1 MKLNR
6 RTIAALA
13 LLAAAAALALAGCD
27 NTYGVFHEIQ
37 TETKQVGTD
46 IFLNA
51 TVKGLGE
58 DATNYYAVMSKIYAR
73 AKTGDTWTVL
83 PVASDSSYYCAG
95 FASDGA
101 GAIYAAVTDSAST
114 SALKGIY
121 TSTDAGAGWTELTA
135 TGLGSSIVDNL
146 FLANGTLFVAAH
158 TETETAS
165 TYALYYW
172 NSSAFAAIT
181 LKDKD
186 DKTLSL
192 NRPITSVAYAQSRF
206 WAIGSDAND
215 ADDAHVGRL
224 YTGATVGALAVDV
237 AASTPSG
244 AEVIDNAAVNAAEN
258 LLVTTADGDL
268 YTWDGSTW
276 STAVV
281 AADIKLGAL
290 AEVPKVPAGSNYSL
304 MIPKHDATYGYY
316 EYEIGGAKPN
326 PRVGSATGA
335 VFVPTS
341 SNYTTAIYDKPVL
354 AIHYSEAAD
363 TILIALA
370 AQGTNGYAL
379 YSNTKSTTDSAW
391 GGWTAE

>member
-13 LLAAAAALALAGCD
+13 LLAAAASLTLAGCD

-46 IFLNA
+46 IYLNA

-58 DATNYYAVMSKIYAR
+58 DASSYYAVMSKIYTR

-83 PVASDSSYYCAG
+83 PVNSDSSYYCAG
-95 FASDGA
+95 FVSDGA
-101 GAIYAAVTDSAST
+101 SAIYAAVTDSAST

-121 TSTDAGAGWTELTA
+121 TSANAGTSWTELDA
-135 TGLGSSIVDNL
+135 TGLGSSIVDSL

-158 TETETAS
+158 TETEVAS

-172 NSSAFAAIT
+172 DGSNFVAAG
-181 LKDKD
+181 LS
-186 DKTLSL
+186 SL
-192 NRPITSVAYAQSRF
+192 NRPVTAVAYAQSSY
-206 WAIGSDAND
+206 WAIGSDATD
-215 ADDAHVGRL
+215 TDDDHVGRL
-224 YTGATVGALAVDV
+224 YTGAALGTFAADA

-244 AEVIDNAAVNAAEN
+244 AEIIDNLAVNAAGN

-268 YTWDGSTW
+268 YTWDGSAW

-290 AEVPKVPAGSNYSL
+290 AQVPKVPAGTDYCL
-304 MIPKHDATYGYY
+304 IVPKHDSTYGYY
-316 EYEIGGAKPN
+316 EYESSKRYGNA
-326 PRVGSATGA
+326 SDA

-341 SNYTTAIYDKPVL
+341 SNYTTAIYEKPVL
-354 AIHYSEAAD
+354 AIHYSEDAD
-363 TILIALA
+363 TILVAMA
-370 AQGTNGYAL
+370 AQGTDGYAL
-379 YSNTKSTTDSAW
+379 YSNTYSTADSAW

>member
-6 RTIAALA
+6 RSTAALA
-13 LLAAAAALALAGCD
+13 LLAALAAALILAGCD

-51 TVKGLGE
+51 TVKGLDE
-58 DATNYYAVMSKIYAR
+58 DAANYYAVMSKIYTR
-73 AKTGDTWTVL
+73 AKSGDTWTVL
-83 PVASDSSYYCAG
+83 PVNNVSSYYCAG

-101 GAIYAAVTDSAST
+101 STIYVASADAASGTT
-114 SALKGIY
+114 LNGIY
-121 TSTDAGAGWTELTA
+121 SSTDQGAAWNPLDA

-146 FLANGTLFVAAH
+146 FLANGTLFAAAH
-158 TETETAS
+158 TETEAAS

-172 NSSAFAAIT
+172 NGSAFAAT
-181 LKDKD
+181 SL
-186 DKTLSL
+186 TGL
-192 NRPITSVAYAQSRF
+192 NRPVTSVAYAQANY
-206 WAIGSDAND
+206 WAIGSDATD

-224 YTGATVGALAVDV
+224 YKGAAPGSLAVDA

-244 AEVIDNAAVNAAEN
+244 AEVIDNFTVNAAGN
-258 LLVTTADGDL
+258 LLATTADGDL
-268 YTWDGSTW
+268 YTWNGSAW

-290 AEVPKVPAGSNYSL
+290 AQVPKVPAGADYCL
-304 MIPKHDATYGYY
+304 IVPKHDSTYGYY
-316 EYEIGGAKPN
+316 EYESAKRYGN
-326 PRVGSATGA
+326 ASDA

-341 SNYTTAIYDKPVL
+341 SNYTTAIYEKPVL

-363 TILIALA
+363 TILIAMA
-370 AQGTNGYAL
+370 AQGTDGYAL
-379 YSNTKSTTDSAW
+379 YSNTYSATDGAW

>member
-1 MKLNR
+1 MKFNR
-6 RTIAALA
+6 RSTAALA
-13 LLAAAAALALAGCD
+13 LLAALAAALILAGCD

-58 DATNYYAVMSKIYAR
+58 DAANYYAIMSKIYTR
-73 AKTGDTWTVL
+73 AKSGDTWTVL
-83 PVASDSSYYCAG
+83 PVNNLSSYYCAG

-101 GAIYAAVTDSAST
+101 STIYVASADAASGTT
-114 SALKGIY
+114 LNGIY
-121 TSTDAGAGWTELTA
+121 SSTDQGANWNALDA

-146 FLANGTLFVAAH
+146 FLANGTLFAAAH
-158 TETETAS
+158 TETEVAS

-172 NSSAFAAIT
+172 NGSAFAAT
-181 LKDKD
+181 SL
-186 DKTLSL
+186 TGL
-192 NRPITSVAYAQSRF
+192 NRPVTSVAYAQSNY
-206 WAIGSDAND
+206 WAIGSDATD

-224 YTGATVGALAVDV
+224 YKGAAPSSLAVDA

-244 AEVIDNAAVNAAEN
+244 AEVIDNFTVNAAGN
-258 LLVTTADGDL
+258 LLATTADGDL
-268 YTWDGSTW
+268 YTWDGSAW

-290 AEVPKVPAGSNYSL
+290 AQVPKVPAGADYCL
-304 MIPKHDATYGYY
+304 IVPKHDATYGYY
-316 EYEIGGAKPN
+316 EYESSKRYGNA
-326 PRVGSATGA
+326 SDA

-341 SNYTTAIYDKPVL
+341 SNYTTAIYEKPVL

-363 TILIALA
+363 TILIAMA
-370 AQGTNGYAL
+370 AQGTDGYAL
-379 YSNTKSTTDSAW
+379 YSNTYSATDSAW

>member
-13 LLAAAAALALAGCD
+13 LIAAAAALTLAGCD

-58 DATNYYAVMSKIYAR
+58 DASSYYAVMSKIYTR

-83 PVASDSSYYCAG
+83 PVNSDSSYYCAG
-95 FASDGA
+95 FVSDGA
-101 GAIYAAVTDSAST
+101 SAIYAAVTDSAST

-121 TSTDAGAGWTELTA
+121 TSTNAGAGWTELDA
-135 TGLGSSIVDNL
+135 TGLGSSIVDSL
-146 FLANGTLFVAAH
+146 FLANGKLFVAAH
-158 TETETAS
+158 TETEVAS

-172 NSSAFAAIT
+172 DGSNFVAAG
-181 LKDKD
+181 
-186 DKTLSL
+186 LSGL
-192 NRPITSVAYAQSRF
+192 NRPVTAVAYAQSSY
-206 WAIGSDAND
+206 WAIGSDATD
-215 ADDAHVGRL
+215 TDDNHVGRL
-224 YTGATVGALAVDV
+224 YTGAALGTFAADA

-244 AEVIDNAAVNAAEN
+244 AEIIDNLAVNAAGS

-268 YTWDGSTW
+268 YTWDGSAW

-290 AEVPKVPAGSNYSL
+290 AQVPKVPVGTDYCL
-304 MIPKHDATYGYY
+304 IVPKHDSTYGYY
-316 EYEIGGAKPN
+316 EYESSKRYGNA
-326 PRVGSATGA
+326 SDA

-341 SNYTTAIYDKPVL
+341 SNYTTAIYEKPVL

-363 TILIALA
+363 TILIAMA
-370 AQGTNGYAL
+370 AQGTDGYAL
-379 YSNTKSTTDSAW
+379 YSNTYSTADSAW

>member
-6 RTIAALA
+6 RSTAALA
-13 LLAAAAALALAGCD
+13 LLAALAATLILAGCD

-58 DATNYYAVMSKIYAR
+58 DAANYYAIMSKIYTR
-73 AKTGDTWTVL
+73 AKSGDTWTVL
-83 PVASDSSYYCAG
+83 PVNNLSSYYCAG

-101 GAIYAAVTDSAST
+101 STIYVASADAASGTT
-114 SALKGIY
+114 LNGIY
-121 TSTDAGAGWTELTA
+121 SSTDQGANWNALDA

-146 FLANGTLFVAAH
+146 FLANGTLFAAAH
-158 TETETAS
+158 TETEVAS

-172 NSSAFAAIT
+172 NGSAFAAT
-181 LKDKD
+181 SL
-186 DKTLSL
+186 TEL
-192 NRPITSVAYAQSRF
+192 NRPVTSVAYAQSNY
-206 WAIGSDAND
+206 WAIGSDATD

-224 YTGATVGALAVDV
+224 YKGAAPSSLAVDA

-244 AEVIDNAAVNAAEN
+244 AEVIDNFTVNAAGN
-258 LLVTTADGDL
+258 LLATTADGDL

-290 AEVPKVPAGSNYSL
+290 AQVPKVPAGTDYCL
-304 MIPKHDATYGYY
+304 IVPKHDATYGYY
-316 EYEIGGAKPN
+316 EYESAKRYGN
-326 PRVGSATGA
+326 ASDA

-341 SNYTTAIYDKPVL
+341 SNYTTAIYEKPVL

-363 TILIALA
+363 TILIAMA
-370 AQGTNGYAL
+370 AQGTDGYAL
-379 YSNTKSTTDSAW
+379 YSNTYSATDSAW

>member
-1 MKLNR
+1 MKLTR
-6 RTIAALA
+6 HSIAALA
-13 LLAAAAALALAGCD
+13 LLAAAAASLTLAGCD

-46 IFLNA
+46 IYLNA

-58 DATNYYAVMSKIYAR
+58 DAANYYAVMSKLYTR
-73 AKTGDTWTVL
+73 AKSGGTWAVL
-83 PVASDSSYYCAG
+83 PVNGVSSYYCAG
-95 FASDGA
+95 FASDGTST
-101 GAIYAAVTDSAST
+101 IYAASADAASGT
-114 SALKGIY
+114 TLNGIY
-121 TSTDAGAGWTELTA
+121 SSTNQGSTWTELTS

-172 NSSAFAAIT
+172 NDSAFAAIT

-244 AEVIDNAAVNAAEN
+244 AEVIDNAVVNAAGN

-268 YTWDGSTW
+268 YTWNGAAW

-290 AEVPKVPAGSNYSL
+290 AQVPKVPAGADYCL
-304 MIPKHDATYGYY
+304 IIPKHDTTYGYY
-316 EYEIGGAKPN
+316 EYESTKRYGNA
-326 PRVGSATGA
+326 SDA

-341 SNYTTAIYDKPVL
+341 SNYTTAIYEKPVL

-363 TILIALA
+363 TILIAMA
-370 AQGTNGYAL
+370 AQGTDGYAL
-379 YSNTKSTTDSAW
+379 YSNTYSATDSAW

>member
-6 RTIAALA
+6 RSTAALA
-13 LLAAAAALALAGCD
+13 LLAAIAAALVLAGCD

-51 TVKGLGE
+51 SVKGLGE
-58 DATNYYAVMSKIYAR
+58 DAANYYAVMAKIYTR
-73 AKTGDTWTVL
+73 AKSGDTWTVL
-83 PVASDSSYYCAG
+83 PVNNLSSYYCAG

-101 GAIYAAVTDSAST
+101 SAIYVASADAASGTT
-114 SALKGIY
+114 LNGIY
-121 TSTDAGAGWTELTA
+121 TSTDQGANWTALDA
-135 TGLGSSIVDNL
+135 AGLGSSIVDNL

-158 TETETAS
+158 TETEVAS

-172 NSSAFAAIT
+172 NGSAFAAT
-181 LKDKD
+181 SL
-186 DKTLSL
+186 TGL
-192 NRPITSVAYAQSRF
+192 NRPVTSVAYAQSNY
-206 WAIGSDAND
+206 WAIGSDATD

-224 YTGATVGALAVDV
+224 YKGAAAGSLAVDA

-244 AEVIDNAAVNAAEN
+244 AEVIDNFTVNAAGN

-268 YTWDGSTW
+268 YTWDGSAW

-290 AEVPKVPAGSNYSL
+290 AQVPKVPAGADYCL
-304 MIPKHDATYGYY
+304 IVPKHDSTYGYY
-316 EYEIGGAKPN
+316 EYESAKRYGN
-326 PRVGSATGA
+326 ASDA

-341 SNYTTAIYDKPVL
+341 SNYTTAIYEKPVL

-363 TILIALA
+363 TILIAMA
-370 AQGTNGYAL
+370 AQGTDGYAL
-379 YSNTKSTTDSAW
+379 YSNTYSATDSAW

>member
-13 LLAAAAALALAGCD
+13 LLAAAAALSLAGCD

-46 IFLNA
+46 IYLNA

-83 PVASDSSYYCAG
+83 PVNSDSSYYCAG

-101 GAIYAAVTDSAST
+101 SAIYAAVTDSAST

-135 TGLGSSIVDNL
+135 TGLGSSIVDSL

-158 TETETAS
+158 TETEVAS

-172 NSSAFAAIT
+172 DGSAFVGAG
-181 LKDKD
+181 
-186 DKTLSL
+186 LSAL
-192 NRPITSVAYAQSRF
+192 NRPITSVAYAQSSY
-206 WAIGSDAND
+206 WAIGSDATD
-215 ADDAHVGRL
+215 TDDDHVGRL
-224 YTGATVGALAVDV
+224 YTGAALGTF
-237 AASTPSG
+237 AADAASSTPSG
-244 AEVIDNAAVNAAEN
+244 AEIIDNLAVNAAGN

-268 YTWDGSTW
+268 YTWDGSAW

-281 AADIKLGAL
+281 AADVKLGAL
-290 AEVPKVPAGSNYSL
+290 AQVPKVPAGSDYCL
-304 MIPKHDATYGYY
+304 IIPKHDSTYGYY
-316 EYEIGGAKPN
+316 EYESSKRYGNA
-326 PRVGSATGA
+326 SDA

-341 SNYTTAIYDKPVL
+341 SNYTTAIYEKPVL

-363 TILIALA
+363 TILIAMA
-370 AQGTNGYAL
+370 AQGTDGYAL
-379 YSNTKSTTDSAW
+379 YSNTYSSADSAW

>member
-6 RTIAALA
+6 RSTAALA
-13 LLAAAAALALAGCD
+13 LLAALAAALILAGCD

-58 DATNYYAVMSKIYAR
+58 DAANYYAVMSKIYTR
-73 AKTGDTWTVL
+73 AKSGDTWTVL
-83 PVASDSSYYCAG
+83 PVNNLSSYYCAG
-95 FASDGA
+95 FTSDGA
-101 GAIYAAVTDSAST
+101 STIYVASADAASGTT
-114 SALKGIY
+114 LNGIY
-121 TSTDAGAGWTELTA
+121 SSTDQGANWNALDA

-146 FLANGTLFVAAH
+146 FLANGTLFAAAH
-158 TETETAS
+158 TETEVAS

-172 NSSAFAAIT
+172 NGSAFAAT
-181 LKDKD
+181 SL
-186 DKTLSL
+186 TGL
-192 NRPITSVAYAQSRF
+192 NRPVTSVAYAQSNY
-206 WAIGSDAND
+206 WAIGSDATD

-224 YTGATVGALAVDV
+224 YKGAAPSSLAVDA

-244 AEVIDNAAVNAAEN
+244 AEVIDNFTVNAAGN
-258 LLVTTADGDL
+258 LLATTADGDL

-290 AEVPKVPAGSNYSL
+290 AQVPKVPAGTDYCL
-304 MIPKHDATYGYY
+304 IVPKHDATYGYY
-316 EYEIGGAKPN
+316 EYESAKRYGN
-326 PRVGSATGA
+326 ASDA

-341 SNYTTAIYDKPVL
+341 SNYTTAIYEKPVL

-363 TILIALA
+363 TILIAMA
-370 AQGTNGYAL
+370 AQGTDGYAL
-379 YSNTKSTTDSAW
+379 YSNTYSATDSAW